1 MNRDR
6 LAIGAGI
13 AVVAVALVAFAVTGG
28 LWPTTGDDGGGGIED
43 FPTETPAPTATDGGT
58 GDSGGG
64 DGEGGDGGGG
74 SGDAGT
80 GGETAA
86 PTEEP
91 PRRPFAMRIDS
102 IESCGQTCRD
112 VTATLVNQQDARA
125 TGTTVYTR
133 IYAGNGTDGD
143 VVWEGTHEVG
153 TLPAGASDTATQR
166 VQLGYFD
173 AINIQQEDGWVT
185 IQTSIDTDR
194 RTVTFRERRDVT

>member
-13 AVVAVALVAFAVTGG
+13 AVVAIAVVAFAVTGG
-28 LWPTTGDDGGGGIED
+28 LWPSAGDDGGGGIED
-43 FPTETPAPTATDGGT
+43 FPTETPAPTVE
-58 GDSGGG
+58 
-64 DGEGGDGGGG
+64 DGESGGDGGSGDGGGSGG

-86 PTEEP
+86 ATEEP

-102 IESCGQTCRD
+102 IESCGRTCRD
-112 VTATLVNQQDARA
+112 VTATLVNQQEQRA

-143 VVWEGTHEVG
+143 VVWEGNHEVG
-153 TLPAGASDTATQR
+153 TLPAGASDTETQR
-166 VQLGYFD
+166 VELGYFD

-185 IQTSIDTDR
+185 ILTSIDTDR